1 MKISNAFIKKY
12 LIPLTLIILLFLA
25 SAWLVN
31 HYANAGYRWIFY
43 TLIIDF
49 VLIIVLLALIILKV
63 FRDSAKQQQ
72 AQELLAESK
81 EKYKALMETS
91 TDGTLIIVD
100 REIVYA
106 NFVFLAMSGY
116 TLTDLSQIKFED
128 LILRETA
135 PDCTLDGFYEE
146 IGDIGRTINLEAMIS
161 CKRGEM
167 REVILTASRV
177 DLMGQNGII
186 IISKDLSRKERIEKE
201 SINLMNELQS
211 SILMMNLPVNSFVR
225 EHLTCD
231 MDISVHEAASL
242 MRRKDQ
248 NAIIITKDANQPV
261 GIITDCDLRNRV
273 VAREMDLGN
282 PVFEIMSSPLIRIPD
297 EALLYEAVLKIK
309 ENSISHLA
317 VEDRAGR
324 IIGIFSNEDLLE
336 VQRNSISYLIKE
348 VSAAETV
355 ESLKKIHNKIPVIVK
370 ILLESGSKVRNI
382 TYLISTV
389 TDAITHRL
397 VEFAIEEMG
406 EPPAEFA
413 FLALGSEG
421 RREQTL
427 VTDQDNAI
435 VFEDVPN
442 EKFAEVNRY
451 FLYFGK
457 KINLWLDKIGYQ
469 YCQGEVMAGNPQWC
483 QPISRWKKY
492 FSDWITQKSQDG
504 LLGVAVFLDFR
515 IVYGMDKYAEELR
528 RHINKT
534 VDGKRSF
541 FRLLANEVSKY
552 SIPTDIFKDNGTETT
567 PGQPEAFNI
576 KNAISPLVDFIRVYS
591 VQSHVSET
599 NSLLRLEKLLRL
611 NVIPEEEYHEIENI
625 YSRMMEIRF
634 RSHVNAILDNKAP
647 DNMVTRDELPVIEQ
661 TMIRKTFSE
670 IIRYQEKILSDFMV

>member
-1 MKISNAFIKKY
+1 MSSTFNKKY
-12 LIPLTLIILLFLA
+12 LIPFALIVILLLA
-25 SAWLVN
+25 FAWLAN
-31 HYANAGYRWIFY
+31 QYADFGKRLMIYA
-43 TLIIDF
+43 LAADF
-49 VLIIVLLALIILKV
+49 VLIIVILALVVLEV
-63 FRDSAKQQQ
+63 FKDHTSQQQ
-72 AQELLAESK
+72 SQERLTEANER
-81 EKYKALMETS
+81 YRALMETS
-91 TDGTLIIVD
+91 TDGTLIII
-100 REIVYA
+100 EKGIVHA

-116 TLTDLSQIKFED
+116 TLNDLSQLTFED
-128 LILRETA
+128 LIIIRSI
-135 PDCTLDGFYEE
+135 PDLNLEAFYEE
-146 IGDIGRTINLEAMIS
+146 IGDTGRTVNMEATIS

-167 REVILTASRV
+167 REVILTASR
-177 DLMGQNGII
+177 LELKGQQGLII
-186 IISKDLSRKERIEKE
+186 VSKDLSRKERIEKE

-211 SILMMNLPVNSFVR
+211 SILMMNLPVSSFVK
-225 EHLTCD
+225 EHITCD
-231 MDISVHEAASL
+231 MDMPVQEAASM

-248 NAIIITKDANQPV
+248 NAIIVTKDTSQHPV
-261 GIITDCDLRNRV
+261 GIVTDCDLRNRV
-273 VAREMDLGN
+273 VANEFDISK
-282 PVFEIMSSPLIRIPD
+282 PVFEIMSSPLLRIPD
-297 EALLYEAVLKIK
+297 EALLYEAVLQIK
-309 ENSISHLA
+309 EKSISHLV

-336 VQRNSISYLIKE
+336 VQRNSISYLIRE
-348 VSAAETV
+348 VSTAETI
-355 ESLKKIHNKIPVIVK
+355 ESIKKIHNKIPVLVK
-370 ILLESGSKVRNI
+370 ILLESGSRVRNI

-435 VFEDVPN
+435 VFDDVPN

-492 FSDWITQKSQDG
+492 FSDWINQKSQDG
-504 LLGVAVFLDFR
+504 LLGVAVFFDFR
-515 IVYGMDKYAEELR
+515 IVYGPEKYADELR
-528 RHINKT
+528 RHINKII
-534 VDGKRSF
+534 DGKETF
-541 FRLLANEVSKY
+541 FSLLASEVSKY
-552 SIPTDIFKDNGTETT
+552 NIPADIFKGNGHDNT
-567 PGQPEAFNI
+567 PGIPEAFNI

-591 VQSHVSET
+591 IQHHMGES
-599 NSLLRLEKLLRL
+599 NSLLRLEKMLRM
-611 NVIPEEEYHEIENI
+611 NIIPEDEYHEIENI

-634 RSHVNAILDNKAP
+634 RSHVNAILDNKSP
-647 DNMVTRDELPVIEQ
+647 DNMVTREELTGIEQ

-670 IIRYQEKILSDFMV
+670 IIRYQQKILYDFTI